1 MTLEEIKLL
10 EHIEVI
16 ENEYNIIIMPEP
28 LYYVEVED
36 IPVNQIYYD
45 VFEMLKQSEYSQIWV
60 KCFDIEPIIVDSSI
74 DDSSIDVLD
83 SSIADSSIVDSSL

>member
-16 ENEYNIIIMPEP
+16 ENEYNIIIIPEP
-28 LYYVEVED
+28 LYYIEVED

-45 VFEMLKQSEYSQIWV
+45 EVEMMKQSEYSQIWV
-60 KCFDIEPIIVDSSI
+60 KCFDTEQNIV
-74 DDSSIDVLD
+74 D
-83 SSIADSSIVDSSL
+83 SSIADSSIADASL

>member
-16 ENEYNIIIMPEP
+16 ENEYNIIIIPEP
-28 LYYVEVED
+28 LYYIEVED

-45 VFEMLKQSEYSQIWV
+45 EVEMMKQSEYSQIWV
-60 KCFDIEPIIVDSSI
+60 KCFETDQ
-74 DDSSIDVLD
+74 SIDVID
-83 SSIADSSIVDSSL
+83 SSTVDASIADASL

>member
-16 ENEYNIIIMPEP
+16 ENEYNIIIIPEP
-28 LYYVEVED
+28 LYHIEVED

-45 VFEMLKQSEYSQIWV
+45 AVEMMKQSEYSNIFV
-60 KCFDIEPIIVDSSI
+60 KYINQEQIIVDA
-74 DDSSIDVLD
+74 
-83 SSIADSSIVDSSL
+83 SIADASL

>member
-16 ENEYNIIIMPEP
+16 ENEYNIIIIPEP
-28 LYYVEVED
+28 LYYIEVED

-45 VFEMLKQSEYSQIWV
+45 AVEMMKQAEYSKIYV
-60 KCFDIEPIIVDSSI
+60 KYINQDQSIADASI
-74 DDSSIDVLD
+74 DD
-83 SSIADSSIVDSSL
+83 ASL

>member
-16 ENEYNIIIMPEP
+16 ENEYNIIIIPEP
-28 LYYVEVED
+28 LYYIEVED

-45 VFEMLKQSEYSQIWV
+45 EVEMMKQSEYSQILV
-60 KCFDIEPIIVDSSI
+60 KCFESEQ
-74 DDSSIDVLD
+74 SIDVID
-83 SSIADSSIVDSSL
+83 SSIAKHY

>member
-16 ENEYNIIIMPEP
+16 ENEYNIIIIPEP
-28 LYYVEVED
+28 LYYIEVED

-45 VFEMLKQSEYSQIWV
+45 AVEMIKQSEYSNILVKYINQDQIT
-60 KCFDIEPIIVDSSI
+60 VDASI
-74 DDSSIDVLD
+74 DD
-83 SSIADSSIVDSSL
+83 ASL

>member
-16 ENEYNIIIMPEP
+16 ENEYNIIIIPEP
-28 LYYVEVED
+28 FYYIEVED

-45 VFEMLKQSEYSQIWV
+45 EVEMMKQSEYSQIIV
-60 KCFDIEPIIVDSSI
+60 KCFETEQSIVDA
-74 DDSSIDVLD
+74 
-83 SSIADSSIVDSSL
+83 SIADASIVDSSL

>member
-16 ENEYNIIIMPEP
+16 ENEYNIIIIPEP
-28 LYYVEVED
+28 LYYIEVED

-45 VFEMLKQSEYSQIWV
+45 EVEMMKQSEYSQIFV
-60 KCFDIEPIIVDSSI
+60 KCFDTEQSIDVMDSSI
-74 DDSSIDVLD
+74 DDA
-83 SSIADSSIVDSSL
+83 SIADASL

>member
-16 ENEYNIIIMPEP
+16 ENEYNIIIIPEP
-28 LYYVEVED
+28 LYYIEVED

-45 VFEMLKQSEYSQIWV
+45 EVEMMKQSEYSQIWV
-60 KCFDIEPIIVDSSI
+60 KCFDTEQSIV
-74 DDSSIDVLD
+74 D
-83 SSIADSSIVDSSL
+83 SSIADSSIADASL

>member
-16 ENEYNIIIMPEP
+16 ENEYNIIIIPEP
-28 LYYVEVED
+28 LYYIEVED

-45 VFEMLKQSEYSQIWV
+45 AVEMMKQTEYSKIYV
-60 KCFDIEPIIVDSSI
+60 KYINQDQ
-74 DDSSIDVLD
+74 
-83 SSIADSSIVDSSL
+83 SIADTSIADASL

>member
-16 ENEYNIIIMPEP
+16 ENEYNIIIIPEP
-28 LYYVEVED
+28 LYYIEVED

-45 VFEMLKQSEYSQIWV
+45 EVEMMKQTEYSNIYV
-60 KCFDIEPIIVDSSI
+60 KYINQDQNIED
-74 DDSSIDVLD
+74 
-83 SSIADSSIVDSSL
+83 ASIVDASL

>member
-16 ENEYNIIIMPEP
+16 ENEYNIILIPEP
-28 LYYVEVED
+28 LYYIEVED

-45 VFEMLKQSEYSQIWV
+45 EVEMMKQSEYSQIWV
-60 KCFDIEPIIVDSSI
+60 KCFESEQSI
-74 DDSSIDVLD
+74 DDSSI
-83 SSIADSSIVDSSL
+83 ADASL

>member
-1 MTLEEIKLL
+1 MTLDEIKLL

-16 ENEYNIIIMPEP
+16 ENEYNIIIIPEP
-28 LYYVEVED
+28 FYYVEVED

-45 VFEMLKQSEYSQIWV
+45 VFEMLKQSEYSQIYV

-74 DDSSIDVLD
+74 VD
-83 SSIADSSIVDSSL
+83 SSIADASL

>member
-16 ENEYNIIIMPEP
+16 ENEYNIIIIPEP
-28 LYYVEVED
+28 LYYIEVED

-45 VFEMLKQSEYSQIWV
+45 AVEMMKQTEYSQIMV
-60 KCFDIEPIIVDSSI
+60 KCFETEQSIDVIDASI
-74 DDSSIDVLD
+74 DDT
-83 SSIADSSIVDSSL
+83 SIADVSL

>member
-16 ENEYNIIIMPEP
+16 ENEYNIIIIPEP
-28 LYYVEVED
+28 LYYIEVED

-45 VFEMLKQSEYSQIWV
+45 AVEMMKQTEYSKIYVNYINQ
-60 KCFDIEPIIVDSSI
+60 DQSIVDT
-74 DDSSIDVLD
+74 
-83 SSIADSSIVDSSL
+83 SIADASL

>member
-16 ENEYNIIIMPEP
+16 ENEYNIIIIPEP
-28 LYYVEVED
+28 LYYIEVED

-45 VFEMLKQSEYSQIWV
+45 EVEMMKQSEYSQIMV
-60 KCFDIEPIIVDSSI
+60 KCFDTEQSIGMIDSSI
-74 DDSSIDVLD
+74 TDASIDD
-83 SSIADSSIVDSSL
+83 ASL

>member
-16 ENEYNIIIMPEP
+16 ENEYNIIIIPEP
-28 LYYVEVED
+28 LYYIEVED

-45 VFEMLKQSEYSQIWV
+45 SVEMMKQTEYSKIYIKYINQ
-60 KCFDIEPIIVDSSI
+60 DQSIVDSSI
-74 DDSSIDVLD
+74 
-83 SSIADSSIVDSSL
+83 ADASL

>member
-16 ENEYNIIIMPEP
+16 ENEYNIIIIPEP
-28 LYYVEVED
+28 LYYIEVED

-45 VFEMLKQSEYSQIWV
+45 EVEMMKQSEYSQILV
-60 KCFDIEPIIVDSSI
+60 KCFETEQSI
-74 DDSSIDVLD
+74 DDA
-83 SSIADSSIVDSSL
+83 SIADSSL

>member
-16 ENEYNIIIMPEP
+16 ENEYNIIIIPEP
-28 LYYVEVED
+28 LYYIEVED

-45 VFEMLKQSEYSQIWV
+45 EVEMMKQSEYSQILV
-60 KCFDIEPIIVDSSI
+60 KCFETEQ
-74 DDSSIDVLD
+74 SIDVLD
-83 SSIADSSIVDSSL
+83 SSIADASIADTSL

>member
-16 ENEYNIIIMPEP
+16 ENEYNIIIIPEP
-28 LYYVEVED
+28 LYYIEVED

-45 VFEMLKQSEYSQIWV
+45 EVEMMKQSEYSQILV
-60 KCFDIEPIIVDSSI
+60 KSFDTEQ
-74 DDSSIDVLD
+74 
-83 SSIADSSIVDSSL
+83 SIVDSSVIDASIADASL

>member
-16 ENEYNIIIMPEP
+16 ENEYNIIIIPEP
-28 LYYVEVED
+28 FYYVEVED

-45 VFEMLKQSEYSQIWV
+45 AVEMMKQLEYSQIWV
-60 KCFDIEPIIVDSSI
+60 KCFATDPYIV
-74 DDSSIDVLD
+74 DSSIDVLD
-83 SSIADSSIVDSSL
+83 SSIVDASL

>member
-16 ENEYNIIIMPEP
+16 ENEYNIIIIPEP
-28 LYYVEVED
+28 LYYIEVED

-45 VFEMLKQSEYSQIWV
+45 AVKMMKQTEYSKIFV
-60 KCFDIEPIIVDSSI
+60 KYINQEQ
-74 DDSSIDVLD
+74 
-83 SSIADSSIVDSSL
+83 SIADSSIVDSSIADASL

>member
-16 ENEYNIIIMPEP
+16 ENEYNIIIIPEP
-28 LYYVEVED
+28 LYYIEVED

-45 VFEMLKQSEYSQIWV
+45 AVEMMKQSEYSQIWV
-60 KCFDIEPIIVDSSI
+60 KCFDIEPSIVDA
-74 DDSSIDVLD
+74 
-83 SSIADSSIVDSSL
+83 SIADSSIIDASL